1 MCKMKQINFLT
12 VLLFLIFGS
21 NTLFSQLLDP
31 STQTKFVNPMPVVKD
46 AGLRVDLTSGGEDIV
61 VQMKETTQFL
71 GLKDPYTNTPLMTTV
86 WGYQFPGLPTH
97 YPSPTIVAKKNKKV
111 FIEWRSDD
119 LPGQFL
125 PVDASLH
132 MAHPEPPLLPTR
144 SDTIQ
149 WVRDWYDAGNVP
161 TVAHL
166 HGGHTESASDGL
178 PEAWFT
184 QDGGELGEHG
194 AYWMKQR
201 YQYDNT
207 QESAT
212 LWYHD
217 HALGITRLNVYAG
230 LAGFYLLRDDNEEKL
245 IRQNVLPG
253 GDYEIE
259 IVIQDRDF
267 YENGQ
272 LFWPAYPDD
281 PQNSI
286 WDPYDDFINGEG
298 ATLPESDFPGGGATA
313 LAEFFGDYILV
324 NGMAWPKLDVEPRKY
339 RFRLLNGSDSRF
351 YLLELRDS
359 DDEDYDE
366 GTGHSFLQIGTDDG
380 LLARPVALN
389 QLLIAPGERMDLV
402 VDFSDFEEGDHLYLR
417 NFGPDEPYGGG
428 EPGDDFDAAD
438 ENTTGQ
444 IMMFDVSKPFNNSIP
459 DARVKENSRLRQN
472 IMPLVQEGPTRQLAL
487 FEGTD
492 EYGRLMPML
501 GTLADGSLTWS
512 DEITENPEYKTNEV
526 WEVYNSTG
534 DAHPIHLHLVAFQI
548 INREKIESYNSATKD
563 QLSHSGA
570 PIHGG
575 QISDVVLSGN
585 PREPA
590 ENEKGW
596 KDTAVMLPGEVT
608 RVIAR
613 FDLLGR
619 YVWHCHILSHE
630 DHEMMRPFEVIPK
643 THPKVASNALA
654 SVTEFKLDQN
664 FPNPFNPTTTINFSI
679 PKENTFTSLKI
690 FNSLGEE
697 VGTLLNQVI
706 PAGNHEVHF
715 DASAL
720 SSGVY
725 FYVLKSGSYVD
736 SKKMIL
742 MK

>member
-1 MCKMKQINFLT
+1 MCKLKPINLLI
-12 VLLFLIFGS
+12 VLLFIIFGS
-21 NTLFSQLLDP
+21 NTLFSQSLLDP
-31 STQTKFVNPMPVVKD
+31 STQEKFVNPMPVIKD
-46 AGLRVDLTSGGEDIV
+46 AGLRVDLTSGGDHLT
-61 VQMKETTQFL
+61 VQMKQTSKWL
-71 GLKDPYTNTPLMTTV
+71 GLIDPNTNNPLMTTV
-86 WGYQFPGLPTH
+86 WGYDFPSTGLGAT
-97 YPSPTIVAKKNKKV
+97 YPGATIVAQKNKKV
-111 FIEWRSDD
+111 FIEWRSDE

-132 MAHPEPPLLPTR
+132 LAHPEPDPADLPPTPTR

-149 WVRDWYDAGNVP
+149 WIRDWYGEGNVP
-161 TVAHL
+161 TVTHL
-166 HGGHTESASDGL
+166 HGGHTESESDGL

-184 QDGGELGEHG
+184 QDGGEHG
-194 AYWMKQR
+194 AYWKKQE

-230 LAGFYLLRDDNEEKL
+230 LAGFYLLRDDNENKL
-245 IRQNVLPG
+245 INQNVLPG

-267 YENGQ
+267 YDNGQ
-272 LFWPAYPDD
+272 LFWPAYPND
-281 PQNSI
+281 PPNSI

-324 NGMAWPKLDVEPRKY
+324 NGMAWPKLEVEPRKY

-351 YLLELRDS
+351 YVLKFQNS
-359 DDEDYDE
+359 NDE
-366 GTGHSFLQIGTDDG
+366 TQSFLQIGTDDG
-380 LLARPVALN
+380 LLAKPVALN
-389 QLLIAPGERMDLV
+389 QLLIAPGERMDIV
-402 VDFSDFEEGDHLYLR
+402 VDFTGFEDGQIYLR
-417 NFGPDEPYGGG
+417 NFGPDSPFGGFPID
-428 EPGDDFDAAD
+428 EEDIAD
-438 ENTTGQ
+438 PNTTGQ
-444 IMMFDVSKPFNNSIP
+444 VMMFDVNKPFNNAIP
-459 DARVKENSRLRQN
+459 NARVKEMTRLRQN
-472 IMPLVQEGPTRQLAL
+472 IMPLVQEGPTRQLVL
-487 FEGTD
+487 FEGSD

-512 DEITENPEYKTNEV
+512 DAITENPEYKTNEV

-548 INREKIESYNSATKD
+548 INREQILSYNFAEKD

-570 PIHGG
+570 PITGG

-590 ENEKGW
+590 DNEKGW

-643 THPKVASNALA
+643 SVPKQSGDVLA
-654 SVTEFKLDQN
+654 SVTEFSLGQN
-664 FPNPFNPTTTINFSI
+664 YPNPFNPSTTINFSI
-679 PKENTFTSLKI
+679 PQENTLTSLKI
-690 FNSLGEE
+690 YNSLGQE

-706 PAGNHEVHF
+706 PAGNHEVQF
-715 DASAL
+715 NASAL

-725 FYVLKSGSYVD
+725 FYVLKAGNFID
-736 SKKMIL
+736 SRKMIL